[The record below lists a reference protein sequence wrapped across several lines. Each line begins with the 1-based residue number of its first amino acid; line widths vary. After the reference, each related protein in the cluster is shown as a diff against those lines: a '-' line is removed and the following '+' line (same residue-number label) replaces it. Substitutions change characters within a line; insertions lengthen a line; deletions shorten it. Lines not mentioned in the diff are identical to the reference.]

1 MDFMTP
7 FYPLAIGDQEWMNT
21 YGIPLLAL
29 IGLIIV
35 SLYVWSYLAKRFEV
49 MQSHEGDYFDL
60 EVINFLRRMVQVL
73 LLLINAVYGFYVV
86 SLFLGWT
93 SDPNWLVVMTN
104 VERVALIIV
113 IFLVAMLLVR
123 ILRRMARRAR
133 IRTTTEKAL
142 PSALEFTGL
151 FLSYLIYVLAAV
163 IIMLIILSAFPE
175 INISES
181 IGSFFSNP
189 NNQTEIGVTI
199 AIVIAIYFIVK
210 LVETVLE
217 DFKFRSKKFNPQV
230 IELIETGVKY
240 ALFIIAILTVVFS
253 LFVMINQRDIGLILI
268 VVTLIF
274 LVIGILLSY
283 STVQNIVS
291 GLALMDTSP
300 FDIGDRISI
309 TNGMVCDVIEKGL
322 VFTKVKTLEGE
333 VVDVPNSEIIE
344 ERIYNYSRSAVHGV
358 SVFIEISYSIP
369 FEEVLKTA
377 RTAFQEIDGILK
389 EPKPE
394 VLALET
400 AGKNIRYEIIV
411 YTKEV
416 HRDREVRSDVISKIQ
431 EIFAAEGRKTVY
443 D

>member
-1 MDFMTP
+1 MAYMTP
-7 FYPLAIGDQEWMNT
+7 FYPLAIGDQQWMNT
-21 YGIPLLAL
+21 YGIPLLIL
-29 IGLIIV
+29 VGLIIV
-35 SLYVWSYLAKRFEV
+35 SLYIWSYLAKRFEV
-49 MQSHEGDYFDL
+49 MQSREGDYLDL
-60 EVINFLRRMVQVL
+60 DVINFLRRMVQVFII
-73 LLLINAVYGFYVV
+73 LIIGVYGFFVV

-93 SDPNWLVVMTN
+93 SDPLWMALMANI
-104 VERVALIIV
+104 ERVALIIV
-113 IFLVAMLLVR
+113 IFLIAMLAVR

-133 IRTTTEKAL
+133 IRTTTDKAL
-142 PSALEFTGL
+142 PGALELTGL
-151 FLSYLIYVLAAV
+151 FLSYLIYIVTAIV
-163 IIMLIILSAFPE
+163 IMLIILSAFPE
-175 INISES
+175 INIMK
-181 IGSFFSNP
+181 GVQDFFSNT

-199 AIVIAIYFIVK
+199 AIVIAIYFVVK

-217 DFKFRSKKFNPQV
+217 DVKFRSKKFNPQV

-240 ALFIIAILTVVFS
+240 ALFVIAILTVVFS

-283 STVQNIVS
+283 STIQNVVS
-291 GLALMDTSP
+291 GIALMDTSP

-309 TNGMVCDVIEKGL
+309 LNGMVCDVIEKGL

-344 ERIYNYSRSAVHGV
+344 ERIYNYSRSAIHGV
-358 SVFIEISYSIP
+358 SIFMQISFSIP
-369 FEEVLKTA
+369 YEEVVKTA
-377 RTAFQEIDGILK
+377 RTAFEEVDGILK
-389 EPKPE
+389 DPKPE

-400 AGKNIRYEIIV
+400 TGRNVRYEFIV

-416 HRDREVRSDVISKIQ
+416 HRDREVRSDVITKIQ
-431 EIFAAEGRKTVY
+431 EIFAAEGRKTIF